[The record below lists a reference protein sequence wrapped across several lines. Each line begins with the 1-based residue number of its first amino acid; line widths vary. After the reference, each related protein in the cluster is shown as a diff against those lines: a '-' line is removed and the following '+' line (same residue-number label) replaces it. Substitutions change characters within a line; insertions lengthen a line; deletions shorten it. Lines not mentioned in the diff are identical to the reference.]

1 MHRPSTYAAAASCR
15 GRPARRPARAQRASA
30 AASGAFPYP
39 IHQGRPKGALPFSAW
54 FTRTRQRVVRADRPR
69 SPAAQTSS
77 DSSRGTS
84 TGTTTP
90 RSPDNDVLGAL
101 TPTTSNAVLGAL
113 TPSTCNTET
122 LPCPQLADTQAQ
134 QDSDSSSTTSEMSDA
149 TTILVD
155 ATLAPKT
162 TDDLAVVAA
171 DLAAGH
177 AVTGYPARLD
187 FYPPDVYV
195 APKLDAERAADQQ
208 HAAPAVEVA
217 AVLDHGGATAKVAA
231 HPPFKIRRRAR
242 RRPDLP
248 SEEAHAAELKRLAEL
263 GAAYRNRHNVDPEA
277 GAPRPEGLLP
287 LHEPQGGLLGADVA
301 ALTDHDALG
310 RVPRHVDDDVLG
322 RHVDSYLSN
331 LSAIAT
337 NDMHT

>member
-1 MHRPSTYAAAASCR
+1 MHDLTFAAAARR
-15 GRPARRPARAQRASA
+15 GRSARDPARTRRASA
-30 AASGAFPYP
+30 ATSGAFPYP
-39 IHQGRPKGALPFSAW
+39 IHQGRPKGALPNSAW
-54 FTRTRQRVVRADRPR
+54 FTRPRQRVVRADRPR
-69 SPAAQTSS
+69 MPAAQTSS
-77 DSSRGTS
+77 ESSRGTS

-171 DLAAGH
+171 NLAAGH

-187 FYPPDVYV
+187 FYPPDLYV
-195 APKLDAERAADQQ
+195 APKLDAERATGQQ
-208 HAAPAVEVA
+208 HATPAVEVA
-217 AVLDHGGATAKVAA
+217 AVLDHGGATAKAA
-231 HPPFKIRRRAR
+231 QPREINFTIRRRAR

-248 SEEAHAAELKRLAEL
+248 SEEAHAAELKRGWLV
-263 GAAYRNRHNVDPEA
+263 RNC
-277 GAPRPEGLLP
+277 RPNYSHL
-287 LHEPQGGLLGADVA
+287 
-301 ALTDHDALG
+301 
-310 RVPRHVDDDVLG
+310 
-322 RHVDSYLSN
+322 
-331 LSAIAT
+331 
-337 NDMHT
+337 